1 LTGPVTHDAPSDR
14 HGKLTPLR
22 PVPIVFPR
30 HQRRGNR
37 ARFVPTDPVNSEGT
51 RMHLTATIALTAAK
65 AAAKG
70 FSKHDLAG
78 TIIAVLAV
86 ALFVWGGIKMAAK
99 AAGAM
104 LMLGIGAVA
113 VILALLFFFRAF

>member
-1 LTGPVTHDAPSDR
+1 MSEVVVLGAGAWGTALAIQAVRAGNDVVLFARNGADAIAASRESPRLPGHRLPEQVRITGD
-14 HGKLTPLR
+14 
-22 PVPIVFPR
+22 
-30 HQRRGNR
+30 
-37 ARFVPTDPVNSEGT
+37 
-51 RMHLTATIALTAAK
+51 K
-65 AAAKG
+65 A
-70 FSKHDLAG
+70 SLAG